1 MWIILFI
8 HCCCPTRHSYQMK
21 WTIFLIQSLIGDWK
35 EKKVSFFPHDAGGS
49 SLFKVCLRVGLA
61 GNFYIV
67 PFWSNVEAN
76 QHITPM
82 RSHMLLCFHTAPEG
96 SEELEM
102 ALKKKMAYHSTV
114 TDEPSPRE
122 RFFSFLLSLCH
133 SRCVGIC
140 FPAISRCCR
149 ATLMCLTSCGH
160 KTLSKIGSSK
170 ALSPPP
176 FF

>member
-1 MWIILFI
+1 
-8 HCCCPTRHSYQMK
+8 MK
-21 WTIFLIQSLIGDWK
+21 WTIFFNPIFDRRLK
-35 EKKVSFFPHDAGGS
+35 RKNVSFFPRDAGGS
-49 SLFKVCLRVGLA
+49 SLFKVRLRVGLA

-67 PFWSNVEAN
+67 PFRSNVEAN
-76 QHITPM
+76 QNITPT

-102 ALKKKMAYHSTV
+102 ALKKMAYHSTV

-160 KTLSKIGSSK
+160 KTLSKIVSSK
-170 ALSPPP
+170 AL
-176 FF
+176 FFLSFF